1 MLRWGWDLGSSIRR
15 GSSGAMD
22 FALGLVQPGEL
33 PFKPFEVKHTN
44 KQILA
49 NERTEVHTGQQ
60 DYVGAF
66 EVTGSKQALYLTVAL
81 DGAPNADVLVV
92 PKPVGDALL
101 DHYLQNAGGAAL
113 ATPALLDDSATQGA
127 SLWQR
132 FVNVDPGRYYIV
144 IDNSAQLGKTAPD
157 TSLKDDA
164 AAKVDYL
171 LLVGDRP

>member
-1 MLRWGWDLGSSIRR
+1 
-15 GSSGAMD
+15 
-22 FALGLVQPGEL
+22 
-33 PFKPFEVKHTN
+33 
-44 KQILA
+44 
-49 NERTEVHTGQQ
+49 
-60 DYVGAF
+60 
-66 EVTGSKQALYLTVAL
+66 
-81 DGAPNADVLVV
+81 LVV

-101 DHYLQNAGGAAL
+101 DHYLQNVGGAAL
-113 ATPALLDDSATQGA
+113 ATPALLDESATQGA

-132 FVNVDPGRYYIV
+132 FVNVEPGRYYVV